1 MAVRHAM
8 LVIARAV
15 YDVVEIPGQEPL
27 VVPKGAGDEATR
39 QWWDENVKVVAAKI
53 FRENN
58 ASWQR
63 KLAEWNARTVIDFGK
78 ERLHEGGPRVDVAR
92 IRFPDGSES
101 AVPPEA
107 AKDYVAEAFREEN
120 PPPTVAAQFADWRET
135 VQVAELRTWAGWLF
149 DGAENR
155 PLKMGLPASQFGYPI
170 REVLS
175 CLDRLGV
182 DGWRV
187 VHVSEDRGHHDTDND
202 AAASDSGVTTVRY
215 LLIQTS

>member
-27 VVPKGAGDEATR
+27 VLPKGAGDEATR

-135 VQVAELRTWAGWLF
+135 VQVTELRTWAGWLF

-215 LLIQTS
+215 LLVQPS

>member
-39 QWWDENVKVVAAKI
+39 QWCDENVKVVAAKI

-135 VQVAELRTWAGWLF
+135 VQVAELRTWSGWLF

-155 PLKMGLPASQFGYPI
+155 PLKMGLPTSQFGYPI
-170 REVLS
+170 REVLN

-187 VHVSEDRGHHDTDND
+187 VHVSEDRGHHDTEND
-202 AAASDSGVTTVRY
+202 AAASESGVTTVRY
-215 LLIQTS
+215 LLVQTS

>member
-8 LVIARAV
+8 LVMARAV

-27 VVPKGAGDEATR
+27 VVPKGAGDDATR

-120 PPPTVAAQFADWRET
+120 PPPTVAAQFADWREA
-135 VQVAELRTWAGWLF
+135 VQVARLRPSDGLLF
-149 DGAENR
+149 EVLGFSAAEIATMTATSTTSVNSALAR
-155 PLKMGLPASQFGYPI
+155 ARKIVAEKVPSRTQQQTLRQFGDARV
-170 REVLS
+170 REI
-175 CLDRLGV
+175 
-182 DGWRV
+182 
-187 VHVSEDRGHHDTDND
+187 
-202 AAASDSGVTTVRY
+202 VTSY
-215 LLIQTS
+215 